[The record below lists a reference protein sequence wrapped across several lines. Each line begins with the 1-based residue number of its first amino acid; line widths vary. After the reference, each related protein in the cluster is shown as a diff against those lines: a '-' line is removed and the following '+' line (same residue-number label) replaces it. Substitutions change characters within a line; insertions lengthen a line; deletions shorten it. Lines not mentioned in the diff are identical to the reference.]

1 MPLLPSDLV
10 RWLIRRAGSE
20 CLFNRLQVQR
30 PAKGVGSISHETLGI
45 RQGQHLGLFQC
56 PAGQA
61 LGVTLDV
68 SVRTVGG
75 GLATNPPEVVMSTHA
90 AKSSHSHVKAYWMNQ
105 RLLATCLTI
114 SAGRVFA
121 MSR

>member
-30 PAKGVGSISHETLGI
+30 PAKGVGSISLEALGI
-45 RQGQHLGLFQC
+45 RQGQHLGLFLC

-75 GLATNPPEVVMSTHA
+75 GLATNPPKVMMSAHV
-90 AKSSHSHVKAYWMNQ
+90 AKSRHSHVLANWINQ
-105 RLLATCLTI
+105 RLLATCPTI
-114 SAGRVFA
+114 SAGWVFA